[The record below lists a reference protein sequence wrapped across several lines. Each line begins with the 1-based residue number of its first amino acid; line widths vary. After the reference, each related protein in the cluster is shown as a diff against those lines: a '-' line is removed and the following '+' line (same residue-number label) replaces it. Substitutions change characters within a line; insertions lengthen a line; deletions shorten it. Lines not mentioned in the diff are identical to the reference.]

1 MNGHS
6 QRAGLWSVEGAGVLA
21 RRGGLVLL
29 SSLADTGFLDR
40 LLDLLTETAD
50 AGGDGLRFVQS
61 VEEALQADGSWR
73 SGQEAPQRPAVIAFG
88 EAGAGLAVSVTGAA
102 WVEITTIDRTQQI
115 VAGQPAMLLRC
126 LVGSQVMAVRGGLG
140 GGREDDVPTDPFSRL
155 DSGVVRAGGFAYR
168 AGHPAVPGAP
178 DSDGA
183 ARDAVLTAPE
193 GGAPGAAE
201 RVAAAVVEAGE
212 PAEPAE
218 PAVPA
223 EPAEPA
229 EQAVPV
235 AAAAEPET
243 SESGVVGAGTAER
256 VAALAGDVG
265 QPFDSVLLLGEEE
278 LGTVAPRAPLP
289 LAPDQRHESAD
300 LPQAPEILG
309 VYCKN
314 GHFDDPRARFCAVC
328 GISMN
333 QQTLVPRPGLRPPL
347 GLLVLDGGAIF
358 QLDTDY
364 VLGREPTLDAAV
376 AAGEARPLRVVD
388 DSGTVSRVHAK
399 IQLDGWQ
406 VLVADL
412 GSANGT
418 FIRLP
423 DQPAD
428 QWLTPHVPM
437 PLLPGSHVVMGAFG
451 FQYESHRGR

>member
-73 SGQEAPQRPAVIAFG
+73 AGHEAPQRPAVIAFG

-102 WVEITTIDRTQQI
+102 WVEITTIDRTQQV
-115 VAGQPAMLLRC
+115 VAGQPSMLLRC
-126 LVGSQVMAVRGGLG
+126 LVGSQVMTVRGGLG
-140 GGREDDVPTDPFSRL
+140 GGHEDDVPTDPFSRL

-168 AGHPAVPGAP
+168 AGDPV
-178 DSDGA
+178 DQ
-183 ARDAVLTAPE
+183 
-193 GGAPGAAE
+193 
-201 RVAAAVVEAGE
+201 VAAAVVVEA
-212 PAEPAE
+212 
-218 PAVPA
+218 A

-229 EQAVPV
+229 EQAAPAV
-235 AAAAEPET
+235 AAAEPET

-256 VAALAGDVG
+256 VAAMAGDAG

-289 LAPDQRHESAD
+289 LAPDQRAASAD
-300 LPQAPEILG
+300 LPPAPEIIG

-328 GISMN
+328 GIGMN

-418 FIRLP
+418 FIRPP
-423 DQPAD
+423 DEAD
-428 QWLTPHVPM
+428 QWLTPRVPVA
-437 PLLPGSHVVMGAFG
+437 LVPGSQVVMGAFG
-451 FQYESHRGR
+451 FRYESHRGR

>member
-1 MNGHS
+1 
-6 QRAGLWSVEGAGVLA
+6 
-21 RRGGLVLL
+21 
-29 SSLADTGFLDR
+29 

-73 SGQEAPQRPAVIAFG
+73 AGHEAPQRPAVIAFG

-115 VAGQPAMLLRC
+115 VAGQPSMLLRC
-126 LVGSQVMAVRGGLG
+126 LVGSQVMTVRGGLG
-140 GGREDDVPTDPFSRL
+140 GGHEDDVPTDPFSRL

-168 AGHPAVPGAP
+168 AGHPM
-178 DSDGA
+178 
-183 ARDAVLTAPE
+183 E
-193 GGAPGAAE
+193 H
-201 RVAAAVVEAGE
+201 VAAALVEA
-212 PAEPAE
+212 
-218 PAVPA
+218 A

-229 EQAVPV
+229 EQAAPAAV
-235 AAAAEPET
+235 AAEPAEPAEHAAPAAVAAEPET
-243 SESGVVGAGTAER
+243 SESGMVGAGTAEP

-265 QPFDSVLLLGEEE
+265 EPFDSVLLLGEEE

-289 LAPDQRHESAD
+289 LAPDQRAESAD
-300 LPQAPEILG
+300 LPPVPEILG

-376 AAGEARPLRVVD
+376 AAGEARPLRIID

-399 IQLDGWQ
+399 IELDGWQ

-418 FIRLP
+418 FIRPP
-423 DQPAD
+423 DQAD
-428 QWLTPHVPM
+428 QWLTPRVPVA
-437 PLLPGSHVVMGAFG
+437 LVPGSQVVMGGFG
-451 FQYESHRGR
+451 FRYESHRGR